1 MASVHA
7 QPANQDQETAPN
19 PPSSSANG
27 RLVAG
32 AGKGGTVASN
42 NGFQLCY
49 RGLSTT
55 AVKAPPQTVPLT
67 EEHLKQVPEEHDY
80 AINR

>member
-32 AGKGGTVASN
+32 AGK
-42 NGFQLCY
+42 LCY